1 MSFRPAVAR
10 RRPPLFVET
19 LETRQLLTV
28 LPPTPVEQLMLEELN
43 DARANPAAYGA
54 AIGLDLSNIAPSQ
67 PLAFNSGLIQA
78 AEQHAQDMSVRAYF
92 GHVSPDGQDPGAR
105 ITQAGFYW
113 SSWGESIAGGTA
125 FPQPADALSGLIID
139 SGVMDLGHRRQLL
152 AIDPMY
158 QTQDQVGIGIVQN
171 GSGPLTNYYTIDTA
185 GSPGGGPLL
194 AGVVFSDFNGS
205 GKYALGEGLEGVI
218 ISVNGVPAATTWNA
232 GGYTLALA
240 PGRYTITASGGNL
253 PSPITDIVSIGSSNV
268 RLNFPVSNDTYVRKF
283 YATILGR
290 SGSNAEVAS
299 WLPALQT
306 QGAAWVASAFEHSP
320 EARTLLV
327 KSWYVTYLGRQ
338 AQNGEEQPCV
348 TALLEGESEEA
359 ALSCILASP
368 EFLAQAGQRSQT
380 VTAEQSYVAALY
392 SLLLHRTAST
402 AEVSSWAAGLAS
414 GGPAA
419 VAAGFVHSTEFRS
432 EQVAGYYSSIL
443 HRQSPASELEV
454 ALWAN
459 SAVDLTAIRVA
470 FEASPEFYLRG

>member
-10 RRPPLFVET
+10 RRPSLFVET

-28 LPPTPVEQLMLEELN
+28 LQPTPVEQLMLEELN

-268 RLNFPVSNDTYVRKF
+268 RLNFPVSNDTYVR
-283 YATILGR
+283 
-290 SGSNAEVAS
+290 
-299 WLPALQT
+299 
-306 QGAAWVASAFEHSP
+306 
-320 EARTLLV
+320 
-327 KSWYVTYLGRQ
+327 
-338 AQNGEEQPCV
+338 
-348 TALLEGESEEA
+348 
-359 ALSCILASP
+359 
-368 EFLAQAGQRSQT
+368 
-380 VTAEQSYVAALY
+380 
-392 SLLLHRTAST
+392 
-402 AEVSSWAAGLAS
+402 
-414 GGPAA
+414 
-419 VAAGFVHSTEFRS
+419 
-432 EQVAGYYSSIL
+432 
-443 HRQSPASELEV
+443 
-454 ALWAN
+454 
-459 SAVDLTAIRVA
+459 
-470 FEASPEFYLRG
+470 